1 MSLQST
7 LRLAHYSNMHD
18 TKPTNDSSVFCLV
31 PSKEWKIEIGSFQF
45 KKGVISR
52 EEANR

>member
-1 MSLQST
+1 MT
-7 LRLAHYSNMHD
+7 RNRRMIRRF
-18 TKPTNDSSVFCLV
+18 FCLV
-31 PSKEWKIEIGSFQF
+31 PLKEWKIEIGSFQF